1 MRRPTFDLD
10 VLRTFVTGVELNS
23 FAKAADRLGRSTS
36 AVSAQLKKLEE
47 QVGTPVL
54 SKSGRGLVLTP
65 VGEALLGHARRLLD
79 LNDTVFSSLNETQ
92 TAGTLRLGLQEDFGE
107 HVLSDILR
115 RFARLYPMISLEVR
129 IGRNAELLTLIDS
142 ASLELA
148 LTWETGQTS
157 SCRTRLGQTPM
168 HWIGPRDKPQLP
180 RAEDAPL
187 PLVMFEAP
195 CVLRSAAT
203 EALDRAGIA
212 WRIALTSPSVGG
224 IWAAVDAGLGVTLR
238 TRIGLPAH
246 LRVLD
251 GLPLVPSLGYEL
263 HCSHPAPGSAVAQ
276 LAALIQSSLVQ
287 AVSQGCRVTNSC
299 RPNFAAVS
307 RCCSAAPLSE
317 SSSSS
322 DVSTFAPQ

>member
-54 SKSGRGLVLTP
+54 GKSGRGLALTP
-65 VGEALLGHARRLLD
+65 VGEALLSHARRLLE
-79 LNDTVFSSLNETQ
+79 LNDSIFGSLHETQ

-107 HVLSDILR
+107 HVLSDVLR
-115 RFARLYPMISLEVR
+115 RFARLYPLISLEVR
-129 IGRNAELLTLIDS
+129 IGRNAELLGLMDNTRLD
-142 ASLELA
+142 LA
-148 LTWETGQTS
+148 LTWETGHNS
-157 SCRTRLGQTPM
+157 SGCTRLGQTPM
-168 HWIGPRDKPQLP
+168 HWIGPRDKPLLP

-251 GLPLVPSLGYEL
+251 GLPPVPSLGYEL
-263 HCSHPAPGSAVAQ
+263 HCSHPAPNAAVVQ
-276 LAALIQSSLVQ
+276 LATLIQSSLEQQIV
-287 AVSQGCRVTNSC
+287 
-299 RPNFAAVS
+299 
-307 RCCSAAPLSE
+307 
-317 SSSSS
+317 
-322 DVSTFAPQ
+322 

>member
-23 FAKAADRLGRSTS
+23 FARAADRLGRSTS

-54 SKSGRGLVLTP
+54 SKSGRGLALTP
-65 VGEALLGHARRLLD
+65 VGEVLLSHARRLLE
-79 LNDTVFSSLNETQ
+79 LNDSIFSSLHETQ

-129 IGRNAELLTLIDS
+129 IGRNAELLALIDS
-142 ASLELA
+142 ASLDLA
-148 LTWETGQTS
+148 LTWETGHATS
-157 SCRTRLGQTPM
+157 NSTRLGQTPM
-168 HWIGPRDKPQLP
+168 HWIGPRDKPPLP

-251 GLPLVPSLGYEL
+251 GLPPVPSLGYAL
-263 HCSHPAPGSAVAQ
+263 HRSHQAPSAAVAQ
-276 LAALIQSSLVQ
+276 LATLIQGSLEQPV
-287 AVSQGCRVTNSC
+287 
-299 RPNFAAVS
+299 F
-307 RCCSAAPLSE
+307 
-317 SSSSS
+317 
-322 DVSTFAPQ
+322 

>member
-23 FAKAADRLGRSTS
+23 FAKAADRQGRSTS

-54 SKSGRGLVLTP
+54 GKSGRGLALTP
-65 VGEALLGHARRLLD
+65 VGEALLSHARRLLE
-79 LNDTVFSSLNETQ
+79 LNDSIFGSLHETQ

-115 RFARLYPMISLEVR
+115 RFARLYPLISLEVR
-129 IGRNAELLTLIDS
+129 IGRNAELLGLMDNTRLD
-142 ASLELA
+142 LA
-148 LTWETGQTS
+148 LTWETGHNS
-157 SCRTRLGQTPM
+157 SGCTRLGQTPM
-168 HWIGPRDKPQLP
+168 HWIGPRDKPLLP

-251 GLPLVPSLGYEL
+251 GLPPVPSLSYEL
-263 HCSHPAPGSAVAQ
+263 HCSHPAPNAAVAQ
-276 LAALIQSSLVQ
+276 LATLIQSSLEQQIV
-287 AVSQGCRVTNSC
+287 
-299 RPNFAAVS
+299 
-307 RCCSAAPLSE
+307 
-317 SSSSS
+317 
-322 DVSTFAPQ
+322 